1 MTKMTFPALNTVMGK
16 IIVETKISTI
26 DELTNY
32 LDTKIEL
39 DDDIK
44 HAMYEFKETITA
56 TKSIEKKKRKLSLF
70 NLYVKDKL
78 PQLKAAHPDIK
89 DGKLM
94 ISMASEAWKKE
105 PLALYIKEH
114 SAKVKKEDCDIDPTD
129 LYNKLKK
136 MYTAEI
142 ITSDDD
148 IKTAITKVKKSKKN
162 ANN

>member
-1 MTKMTFPALNTVMGK
+1 MTKMTYPALNTAVGK
-16 IIVETKISTI
+16 IIVETKLNVI

-32 LDTKIEL
+32 LDTKIDL

-44 HAMYEFKETITA
+44 HAMCEFKEKITA
-56 TKSIEKKKRKLSLF
+56 AEKPIEKKKRKLSLF

-78 PQLKAAHPDIK
+78 PQIKAAHPDIK

-114 SAKVKKEDCDIDPTD
+114 SEQVKKEGEIDPTE
-129 LYNKLKK
+129 LYNKLKN
-136 MYTAEI
+136 MYDAI
-142 ITSDDD
+142 DDD
-148 IKTAITKVKKSKKN
+148 VKKAKKN
-162 ANN
+162 GKKKVNN

>member
-1 MTKMTFPALNTVMGK
+1 MTYPALNTAVGK
-16 IIVETKISTI
+16 IIVETKLNVI

-32 LDTKIEL
+32 LDTKIDL

-44 HAMYEFKETITA
+44 HAMCEFKEKITA
-56 TKSIEKKKRKLSLF
+56 AEKPIEKKKRKLSLF

-78 PQLKAAHPDIK
+78 PQIKAAHPDIK

-114 SAKVKKEDCDIDPTD
+114 SEQVKKEGEIDPTE
-129 LYNKLKK
+129 LYNKLKN
-136 MYTAEI
+136 MYDAI
-142 ITSDDD
+142 DDD
-148 IKTAITKVKKSKKN
+148 VKKAKKN
-162 ANN
+162 GKKKVNN